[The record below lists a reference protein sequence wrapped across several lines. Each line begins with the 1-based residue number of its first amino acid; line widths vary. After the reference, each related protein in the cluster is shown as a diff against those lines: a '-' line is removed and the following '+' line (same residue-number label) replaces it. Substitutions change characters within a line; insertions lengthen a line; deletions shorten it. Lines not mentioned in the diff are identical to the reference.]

1 MDLRYTKDP
10 SDQIGLRPLEG
21 ALHNSMG
28 LPFSTLR
35 RALLLAGLALVL
47 TILSLGGW
55 ALGLRLSGNVH
66 AVEQGKL
73 LRSAQLSP
81 DHLKVL
87 IRDEGIKTIINLR
100 GENPQERWY
109 RAELEAATN
118 LGVRYVSLPLSA
130 NEEPDDAALKTLIDT
145 MRKATYPA
153 LIHCEGGA
161 DRSGLASALYRLV
174 ILGDAP
180 DQAARQLSFR
190 YGHFP
195 WLTSRTGAMDRAFWR
210 VVNAPDRFNQIE

>member
-1 MDLRYTKDP
+1 MRT
-10 SDQIGLRPLEG
+10 
-21 ALHNSMG
+21 
-28 LPFSTLR
+28 PFSTLR
-35 RALLLAGLALVL
+35 RALFLAGIALGL
-47 TILSLGGW
+47 TALSLGSW
-55 ALGLRLSGNVH
+55 ALGLRLSGNIH
-66 AVEQGKL
+66 AVDEGKIF
-73 LRSAQLSP
+73 RSAQLSP

-100 GENPQERWY
+100 GENPQEAWY
-109 RAELEAATN
+109 RAEREAATT
-118 LGVRYVSLPLSA
+118 LGVHYVSLPLSA
-130 NEEPDDAALKTLIDT
+130 NEEPDDATLNALIDT
-145 MRKATYPA
+145 MQKAAYPA

-210 VVNAPDRFNQIE
+210 VVNAPDRFKRAE

>member
-1 MDLRYTKDP
+1 M
-10 SDQIGLRPLEG
+10 RPL
-21 ALHNSMG
+21 
-28 LPFSTLR
+28 FSHLR
-35 RALLLAGLALVL
+35 RAIVLAGFVLAL
-47 TILSLGGW
+47 TALSLGGW

-66 AVEQGKL
+66 AVDEGKL
-73 LRSAQLSP
+73 YRAAQLSP
-81 DHLKVL
+81 DHLKAL

-100 GENPQERWY
+100 GENLQADWY
-109 RAELEAATN
+109 RDELDAATN
-118 LGVRYVSLPLSA
+118 LGVHYVNLPLSA
-130 NEEPDDAALKTLIDT
+130 NQVPDDATLKTLIDT
-145 MRKATYPA
+145 MRKAVKPT

-174 ILGDAP
+174 VMGDTP

-210 VVNAPDRFNQIE
+210 VVNAPDRFN

>member
-1 MDLRYTKDP
+1 MDWKYTKDP
-10 SDQIGLRPLEG
+10 SDQIGLRPLKG
-21 ALHNSMG
+21 ALHNPMRS
-28 LPFSTLR
+28 PFSTLR
-35 RALLLAGLALVL
+35 RTLLLAGLALGL

-210 VVNAPDRFNQIE
+210 VVNAPDRFKRAE

>member
-1 MDLRYTKDP
+1 MRT
-10 SDQIGLRPLEG
+10 
-21 ALHNSMG
+21 
-28 LPFSTLR
+28 PFSTLR
-35 RALLLAGLALVL
+35 RALFLAVIALGLTA
-47 TILSLGGW
+47 LSLGSW
-55 ALGLRLSGNVH
+55 ALGLRLSGNIH
-66 AVEQGKL
+66 AVDEGKIF
-73 LRSAQLSP
+73 RSAQLSP
-81 DHLKVL
+81 DHLKAL

-100 GENPQERWY
+100 GENPQEGWY
-109 RAELEAATN
+109 RAEVEASTN
-118 LGVRYVSLPLSA
+118 LGVHYVSLPLSA
-130 NEEPDDAALKTLIDT
+130 NEEPDDATLKVLIDT
-145 MRKATYPA
+145 MQKATYPA

-210 VVNAPDRFNQIE
+210 VVNAPDRFKRAE